1 MKRTKHARQ
10 MAARFKELVEVAG
23 HSLPEEHYDELALL
37 IEAGI
42 DTVVVQHLEKVA
54 DELDRMSHNVRNRA
68 EFFD

>member
-1 MKRTKHARQ
+1 

-23 HSLPEEHYDELALL
+23 DTLPEQHYDELALI

-42 DTVVVQHLEKVA
+42 DTAVVECLERIA
-54 DELDRMSHNVRNRA
+54 DQLDSMSHKVRTNA